1 MAETVVVVGRTEARR
16 CLYCHRSALTER
28 RFLTTDPH
36 QEEQ

>member
-28 RFLTTDPH
+28 RFLTTDLP